1 MKNYFITFII
11 FLILKIVLIINNPLR
26 ASAENIYFSCNSEVE
41 YQFINTYSNPLY
53 RCGDSPSI
61 KRI

>member
-1 MKNYFITFII
+1 MSELNKYIVLMVILMVI
-11 FLILKIVLIINNPLR
+11 QMLKINR
-26 ASAENIYFSCNSEVE
+26 AHSENLYLSCNSEVE

-53 RCGDSPSI
+53 RCGNSPSI

>member
-1 MKNYFITFII
+1 MSELNKY
-11 FLILKIVLIINNPLR
+11 IVLMVLFMVIHMPKINR
-26 ASAENIYFSCNSEVE
+26 AHSENLYLSCNSEVE

-53 RCGDSPSI
+53 RCGNSPSI

>member
-1 MKNYFITFII
+1 MKNYLVVFII
-11 FLILKIVLIINNPLR
+11 YLIIKVVVITNR
-26 ASAENIYFSCNSEVE
+26 ANAENIYFSCSSEVE
-41 YQFINTYSNPLY
+41 YQFINTYSNSLY

>member
-1 MKNYFITFII
+1 MKNYLVVFII
-11 FLILKIVLIINNPLR
+11 YLIIKVVVITNRSN
-26 ASAENIYFSCNSEVE
+26 AENIYFSCNSEVE

-53 RCGDSPSI
+53 RCGNSPSI

>member
-1 MKNYFITFII
+1 MSELNKYIVLMVILMVI
-11 FLILKIVLIINNPLR
+11 QMLKINR
-26 ASAENIYFSCNSEVE
+26 AHSENLYLSCNSEVE

-61 KRI
+61 KSI

>member
-1 MKNYFITFII
+1 MKNYLVVFII
-11 FLILKIVLIINNPLR
+11 YLIIKVVVITNR
-26 ASAENIYFSCNSEVE
+26 ANAENTYLSCNSEVE

>member
-1 MKNYFITFII
+1 MKNYLVVFII
-11 FLILKIVLIINNPLR
+11 YIIIKMVVITNR
-26 ASAENIYFSCNSEVE
+26 ANAENIYFSCNSEVE

>member
-1 MKNYFITFII
+1 MSELNKYIVLMVILMVI
-11 FLILKIVLIINNPLR
+11 QMLKINR
-26 ASAENIYFSCNSEVE
+26 AHSENLYLSCNSEVE

>member
-1 MKNYFITFII
+1 MSELNKYIVLMVILMVI
-11 FLILKIVLIINNPLR
+11 QMLKINR
-26 ASAENIYFSCNSEVE
+26 AHSEYLYLSCNSEVE

-53 RCGDSPSI
+53 RCGNSPSI

>member
-1 MKNYFITFII
+1 MSELNKYIVVIVI
-11 FLILKIVLIINNPLR
+11 LMVMQMLKINTAN
-26 ASAENIYFSCNSEVE
+26 SENLYLSCNSEVE
-41 YQFINTYSNPLY
+41 YQFVNTYSNPLF